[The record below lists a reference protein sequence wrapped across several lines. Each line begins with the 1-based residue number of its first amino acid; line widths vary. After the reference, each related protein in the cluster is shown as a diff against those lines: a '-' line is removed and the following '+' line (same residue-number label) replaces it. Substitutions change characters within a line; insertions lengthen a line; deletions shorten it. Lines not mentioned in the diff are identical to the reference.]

1 MKFTVVQVLQMVE
14 GGRQVNQVDQTGL
27 ADMVEVIGGDGE
39 RIENERCGQVVSRVD
54 GVRTRP

>member
-1 MKFTVVQVLQMVE
+1 MVE

-27 ADMVEVIGGDGE
+27 ADMVEVIRGDGE

-54 GVRTRP
+54 GVRTRL